1 MIKPHLTLE
10 QAKRMQTEYM
20 PNAQITS
27 HLLGKNIL
35 MFVAPAATG
44 KTFIMNQ
51 VAALDPRFT
60 RVPVFTTREPRP
72 DDDTGMFRILP
83 HDEEHI
89 ESILSRIEA
98 GDIVQYVVHPSG
110 RLYGS
115 ELQDYLGEYN
125 MLATLSDVVPQ
136 LSGLPFKQA
145 LAVGVVTDE
154 ATWESWLSAR
164 FPEGNPQRQ
173 QRIREAIHCLE
184 WLLAQDPSTLIWVNN
199 IAGQG
204 EQTAKYIID
213 TAIQHKKGND
223 YSYLADAMLRTAK
236 ALL

>member
-1 MIKPHLTLE
+1 MTKPTLTLE
-10 QAKRMQTEYM
+10 QAKQIQAEYM
-20 PNAQITS
+20 PNAHITS
-27 HLLGKNIL
+27 HLQGKNIL

-51 VAALDPRFT
+51 VAALDSRFT
-60 RVPVFTTREPRP
+60 RVPVFTTRESRE
-72 DDDTGMFRILP
+72 DDDPGMFRILP

-89 ESILSRIEA
+89 ESILGKIET

-115 ELQDYLGEYN
+115 ELQDYPSDYN

-145 LAVGVVTDE
+145 RVMGIVTDVN
-154 ATWESWLSAR
+154 TWESWLAAR
-164 FPEGNPQRQ
+164 FPEGHPQRE

-184 WLLAQDPSTLIWVNN
+184 WLLARDPSTLIWVNN
-199 IAGQG
+199 IPGHG
-204 EQTAKYIID
+204 EQTAEYIID
-213 TAIQHKKGND
+213 TVLHNKKGDNV
-223 YSYLADAMLRTAK
+223 SFLAEAMLQK
-236 ALL
+236 ANTLL